1 MPKRNKALADEMRRR
16 AKQYV
21 ADQRKQEWED
31 RLFNHGFMRA
41 LRWRQA
47 HGTGILEKPDSK
59 QDREQSPHDREKA
72 KHD

>member
-1 MPKRNKALADEMRRR
+1 MAKRNNALADEMRRR

-31 RLFNHGFMRA
+31 RLFNRGFMNA

-47 HGTGILEKPDSK
+47 HGTGIFAKPDSK
-59 QDREQSPHDREKA
+59 QES
-72 KHD
+72 